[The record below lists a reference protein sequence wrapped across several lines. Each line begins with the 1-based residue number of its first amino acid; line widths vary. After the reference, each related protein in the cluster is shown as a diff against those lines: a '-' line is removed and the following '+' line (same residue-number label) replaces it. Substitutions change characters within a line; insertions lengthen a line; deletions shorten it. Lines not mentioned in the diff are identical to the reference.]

1 MTLVRGRRCWSRLRV
16 HRILGVV
23 GVGEGLAYAAG
34 DWQVVVAEHVAEA
47 RADRLPPV
55 RVGELALARCENC
68 VSATS
73 PQIPNGSS
81 FRCAAS
87 VNAWSLSW
95 RRGNPPFTC
104 STMPQP
110 TVSRSVWNVRARL
123 AAMPSRKYVQRRR
136 GIGLKPQTQRMRGRR
151 IVNHLAWGTPWC
163 GTGWPLRRETGQR
176 RAALCGQVI
185 PSACACAL
193 QPHSLPDRCK
203 QVIQRLVES
212 TCKE

>member
-1 MTLVRGRRCWSRLRV
+1 MRELRVGDITADSEWVLVQVRGKRERLV
-16 HRILGVV
+16 
-23 GVGEGLAYAAG
+23 
-34 DWQVVVAEHVAEA
+34 
-47 RADRLPPV
+47 PV
-55 RVGELALARCENC
+55 LETWE
-68 VSATS
+68 S
-73 PQIPNGSS
+73 P
-81 FRCAAS
+81 
-87 VNAWSLSW
+87 
-95 RRGNPPFTC
+95 PPFTC